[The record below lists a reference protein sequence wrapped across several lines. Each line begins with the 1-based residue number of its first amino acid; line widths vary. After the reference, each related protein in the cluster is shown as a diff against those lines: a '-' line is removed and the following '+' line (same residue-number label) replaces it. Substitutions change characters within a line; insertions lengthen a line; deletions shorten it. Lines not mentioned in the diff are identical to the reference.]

1 MTDLEENRDP
11 ESATASEEV
20 RHGRGGRILLGAGGA
35 VENSFAN
42 APMVLANP
50 IFNIG
55 FGINPI
61 VIGIALSIPRFWE
74 ILFDP
79 FIGVVSDK
87 TKSRFGPRLPYLV
100 PGAII
105 SGLLFATI
113 WWVPHDWSD
122 SAKSVWLVATV
133 VLFYTA
139 NSLYMVPY
147 AALTLDETRAG
158 PERVG
163 VMTARTAFAN
173 ASTILIAWLYWLC
186 QRDIFGSPLTGIRWV
201 GLAFG
206 IALGLIGLLAVIP
219 AMNTL
224 RLRPAAVVA
233 DPARAAVRK
242 EKNWGI
248 YRSLLQVRGV
258 RRILATLLCIML
270 SFTMVGHLGF
280 YVLAYHA
287 CQGDLKQAALVAA
300 IKGTVGSIMAVLA
313 CPLIA
318 KVTNRIG
325 KYRTLQILLLVGGV
339 GNLGNWWLI
348 TPVNPYLTIIP
359 YIGIVWG
366 LAGFWSLMPVFLG
379 DVNDEYKRVKGESCE
394 GSLSALYGVAIKI
407 GVSVALLTTGYI
419 LVLCAFDAEL
429 PLEQLST
436 AIFRMRLAYA
446 LVPTIGVACALYAM
460 RYFKNPVGSGVD
472 GDTAE

>member
-1 MTDLEENRDP
+1 MEESGNHSKP
-11 ESATASEEV
+11 EASAGDAER

-74 ILFDP
+74 LIFDP

-100 PGAII
+100 PGAIV

-186 QRDIFGSPLTGIRWV
+186 QRDVFGSPLEGIRWV
-201 GLAFG
+201 GLGFG
-206 IALGLIGLLAVIP
+206 VALGLIGLMAVFP
-219 AMNTL
+219 AVTTL
-224 RLRPAAVVA
+224 RRQPASVVV
-233 DPARAAVRK
+233 DPTREKLRK
-242 EKNWGI
+242 EGNWQI
-248 YRSLLQVRGV
+248 YRSLLRVRGV
-258 RRILATLLCIML
+258 RRIIGALLCIML

-287 CQGDLKQAALVAA
+287 CLGDLKQAALVAA
-300 IKGTVGSIMAVLA
+300 IKGTVGSVMAVLA

-318 KVTNRIG
+318 KITNRIG
-325 KYRTLQILLLVGGV
+325 KYRTLQILLLIGGI

-379 DVNDEYKRVKGESCE
+379 DVNDEYKRVHGESCE

-429 PLEQLST
+429 PLEQLSS
-436 AIFRMRLAYA
+436 AVFRMRLFYA
-446 LVPTIGVACALYAM
+446 LVPTIGVVCALYAM
-460 RYFKNPVGSGVD
+460 RYFRYSPDSQIPK
-472 GDTAE
+472 